1 MVEEFLHTGK
11 RNAIPSQQL
20 VKLAK
25 FKSTRELQKQIEF
38 ERKNGAVILSTAENG
53 GGYFL
58 PENTAEVAEFVR
70 TVTARGKHTIE
81 TTASAREFLK
91 HCEEREQWLIEADGE
106 KFINQ

>member
-11 RNAIPSQQL
+11 RNAIPAKQL

-25 FKSTRELQKQIEF
+25 FNSTRELQKQIES

-58 PENTAEVAEFVR
+58 PENAAEVAEFVR
-70 TVTARGKHTIE
+70 TVTARGRNTIA
-81 TTASAREFLK
+81 TAASARKYLK
-91 HCEEREQWLIEADGE
+91 HCGESEQ
-106 KFINQ
+106 